1 MFVLRPEHL
10 EAFAQS
16 YRDAFEDR
24 MVREVDQRFPS
35 KFDEMGEEAVRAQIR
50 AGVDRSLKYGISAP
64 PHVARFIRFTFA
76 LGANFDTARRT
87 AWARPILED
96 DSVPP
101 GARLDKIREEARKRR
116 TQKKFNL
123 PVETNEESPGS

>member
-16 YRDAFEDR
+16 YRDSFEDR
-24 MVREVDQRFPS
+24 MVREVDQRYPT

-50 AGVDRSLKYGISAP
+50 DGVDRSLKYGISAP

-76 LGANFDTARRT
+76 LGPRFDMSRRT

-96 DSVPP
+96 DSMPP
-101 GARLDKIREEARKRR
+101 GDRLDKIRKEARKRR
-116 TQKKFNL
+116 SQKKFNL
-123 PVETNEESPGS
+123 PVDTEQESPGS